1 MPEQQRS
8 GNSSG
13 PKIWLSASVT
23 QSVGVPSTVQWR
35 SSMRRMRSG
44 RESVRL
50 CEAPLISEAGA
61 TTYTSPNSR
70 RASSNFVRPSEC
82 MPSSFVR
89 RMRTIRLN
97 RQTLH
102 LNVLIYSSE
111 LSEAV
116 ARPCGGRTAHKGR
129 RDDEGHAAF
138 HHPSSRFADA
148 LPHGR
153 ASACA
158 SLGVRRL
165 GALAREA
172 LDLDGRV
179 LLHVR
184 AELL

>member
-8 GNSSG
+8 GSSAG

-44 RESVRL
+44 RDSVRL

-61 TTYTSPNSR
+61 TTYTSPSSR

-102 LNVLIYSSE
+102 LNELIYSSE
-111 LSEAV
+111 S
-116 ARPCGGRTAHKGR
+116 P
-129 RDDEGHAAF
+129 
-138 HHPSSRFADA
+138 ADFD
-148 LPHGR
+148 
-153 ASACA
+153 
-158 SLGVRRL
+158 VR
-165 GALAREA
+165 GALRPDVTDELQAFVVS
-172 LDLDGRV
+172 V
-179 LLHVR
+179 LLRERPLIWTGVFFSTSAPSFFLR
-184 AELL
+184 TIS